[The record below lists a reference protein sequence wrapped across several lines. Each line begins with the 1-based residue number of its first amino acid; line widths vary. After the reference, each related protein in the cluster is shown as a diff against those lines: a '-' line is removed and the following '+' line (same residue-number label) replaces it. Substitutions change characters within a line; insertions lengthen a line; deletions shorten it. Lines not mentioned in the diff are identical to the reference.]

1 MLEKWLANISWRKKI
16 LGLSGLFVLG
26 IAGVGLFGGYTIYH
40 QNHTIQ
46 AALSESQKRVEAATN
61 AQVAILSMARAQA
74 QIIAAQEPVDI
85 RRAAISAIKGAAL
98 LDENIQ
104 SLGTTL
110 KGRPEVE
117 ELIKLLTEMKPISVE
132 VIKAARVNDDVTA
145 IGKSKE
151 MLGSMNRVEELSG
164 NLVVQE
170 RTTLTSRMAEQMAE
184 GKHVIVML
192 GILVGIGIVV
202 GTIVSLFA
210 AHMVTKPLL
219 SLESAMAALATGDL
233 GIKFANAGTDE
244 IGRTINAMSRTVINL
259 HDIVERIHQG
269 ASQLTIKAQDVS
281 HTADQIRGV
290 STTLHGSVRNIKDDV
305 TIALDKTSQ
314 AVAQLEQAADKAQ
327 KTSENAQQNA
337 TEIREA
343 VISFERF
350 QGNMENTASGTRDLA
365 KAAETITA
373 ITKTIRDISAQT
385 NLLALNAAIEAAR
398 AGEQGRGF
406 AVVADEVRAL
416 AKRTEDATGEISTSV
431 DTISN
436 SVKRTVGLL
445 ETSVTEARK
454 NITRLKNVADE
465 TASSSTQTNHMSSTM
480 IEVVDLISAQEK
492 ALNGINASI
501 SGLLE
506 LSRETNDQTDILNDL
521 AHTLN
526 GSANGLNNVVDRFK
540 L

>member
-26 IAGVGLFGGYTIYH
+26 ITGVGLFGGYTIHH

-85 RRAAISAIKGAAL
+85 RKAAISAIKGAAL

-104 SLGTTL
+104 NLGTTL
-110 KGRPEVE
+110 KGQPEVE
-117 ELIKLLTEMKPISVE
+117 ELIKLLTEMKPVSLE
-132 VIKAARVNDDVTA
+132 VIKAARANDDVLA
-145 IGKSKE
+145 IGRSKE

-164 NLVVQE
+164 NLVTQE
-170 RTTLTSRMAEQMAE
+170 RTTLTNRMAEQMAE

-192 GILVGIGIVV
+192 GVLVGIGIVV

-219 SLESAMAALATGDL
+219 SLESSMAALATGDL
-233 GIKFANAGTDE
+233 GIKLADAGTDE

-327 KTSENAQQNA
+327 KTSGNAQQNA

-480 IEVVDLISAQEK
+480 IEVVNLISAQEK